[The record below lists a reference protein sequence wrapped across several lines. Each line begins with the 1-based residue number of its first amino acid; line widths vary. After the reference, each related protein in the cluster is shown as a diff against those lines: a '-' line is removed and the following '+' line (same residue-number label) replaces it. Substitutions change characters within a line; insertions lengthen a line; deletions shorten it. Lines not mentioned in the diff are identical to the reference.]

1 GVRININEYDIHKDP
16 ESLNPMI
23 DKIARIIQT
32 YRQVDT
38 R

>member
-1 GVRININEYDIHKDP
+1 IHKNPD
-16 ESLNPMI
+16 SLNPMI
-23 DKIARIIQT
+23 DKIAHIIKT